1 MTLTCAIIDDEP
13 LALGLIR
20 SYVEKT
26 PFLDLIGTYS
36 SAVEALSALKEEA
49 IDLLFLDIQMPE
61 LNGLEFARLVSA
73 ETKIIFTTA
82 FSQYAIDGYKVNAI
96 DYLLKPIS
104 YSDFLEAA
112 QKALAWF
119 EERMKKV
126 RQDLQQSTA
135 SETLNDSIFVKSDY
149 KLIRIDFSE
158 ILYFEGLK
166 DYVKIYTELERKPIL
181 SLTSM
186 HLLEA
191 SLPSPRFMRIHR
203 SFIVNMEKVKVLER
217 GQILFGDKQLPI
229 SNSYKDQVQEY
240 INIRTIGK

>member
-61 LNGLEFARLVSA
+61 LNGLEFSRLVGA

-191 SLPSPRFMRIHR
+191 SLPSPHFMRIHR

>member
-61 LNGLEFARLVSA
+61 LNGLEFSRLVGA

>member
-26 PFLDLIGTYS
+26 PFLDLVGTYS
-36 SAVEALSALKEEA
+36 SAVEALSALQEEA

-61 LNGLEFARLVSA
+61 LNGLEFSRLVSA
-73 ETKIIFTTA
+73 DTKIIFTTA
-82 FSQYAIDGYKVNAI
+82 FSQYAIEGYKVNAI

-104 YSDFLEAA
+104 YSDFFEAA
-112 QKALAWF
+112 QKALNWF
-119 EERMKKV
+119 EERVKNV
-126 RQDLQQSTA
+126 RKELQQATPTEA
-135 SETLNDSIFVKSDY
+135 LSESIFVKSEY
-149 KLIRIDFSE
+149 KLLRVDFSD

-186 HLLEA
+186 HMLEA
-191 SLPSPRFMRIHR
+191 SLPAPRFLRIHR

-217 GQILFGDKQLPI
+217 GQIVFGDKQLPI
-229 SNSYKDQVQEY
+229 SNSYKEQVQNY
-240 INIRTIGK
+240 INLRTIGK

>member
-1 MTLTCAIIDDEP
+1 MTLTCAIVDDEP

-61 LNGLEFARLVSA
+61 LNGLEFSRLVSA

>member
-1 MTLTCAIIDDEP
+1 M
-13 LALGLIR
+13 
-20 SYVEKT
+20 
-26 PFLDLIGTYS
+26 
-36 SAVEALSALKEEA
+36 EALSALKEEA

-61 LNGLEFARLVSA
+61 LNGLEFSRLVGA